1 MKVKKTLPE
10 KECRNDPVKVMADFA
25 QAKRHG
31 QTIVPPAAP
40 QGEQPDEDGI
50 LRTGSADR

>member
-1 MKVKKTLPE
+1 MPLDINGYNETFKAFV
-10 KECRNDPVKVMADFA
+10 DFA

-31 QTIVPPAAP
+31 QTIVPPAVP

>member
-1 MKVKKTLPE
+1 MSAGILPAAGAR
-10 KECRNDPVKVMADFA
+10 KRDRLTQTAV
-25 QAKRHG
+25 RHG